1 MIVKKDNVSLLLISW
16 VHILLKSTVTFKQ
29 NLPVHPW
36 LALLAKK
43 KKCILRSLLPAMWCK
58 ISHQH
63 DFVTLGRVT
72 FLKLAF
78 NKLNLDVV
86 VMMYLRITLG
96 LIKVLT
102 VSVVKEIIIYLCAR
116 IMVWWY
122 TCIDVFFSVWV
133 ISHLVFFS
141 SHTLKQKGL

>member
-1 MIVKKDNVSLLLISW
+1 
-16 VHILLKSTVTFKQ
+16 
-29 NLPVHPW
+29 
-36 LALLAKK
+36 
-43 KKCILRSLLPAMWCK
+43 MWCK

-72 FLKLAF
+72 FLRLAF

-96 LIKVLT
+96 LIRVLI

-116 IMVWWY
+116 IMV
-122 TCIDVFFSVWV
+122 
-133 ISHLVFFS
+133 
-141 SHTLKQKGL
+141 